1 MLEELAEFNEQQ
13 LEDFR
18 TVCNQLLSNTF
29 VVRSLY
35 VPDKGRVHNKYYNF
49 LTIHAEVIR
58 EYLSLSN
65 WDLYQDDV
73 NGYFYVKNTNEA
85 NRLVLNKVQT
95 GLLLSLRLFYEENLN
110 QLGLEQDAVC
120 SVRDL
125 LEKVVT
131 EHAILRNNPN
141 MAEVKKALTIFAQHN
156 LIQVLEGRLNQ
167 PTTKLAILP
176 TIIAAVPSELLAQV
190 AEGLRK
196 DDEVEEAEENTLD

>member
-1 MLEELAEFNEQQ
+1 MLEELAEFTEQQ
-13 LEDFR
+13 LEDFKI
-18 TVCNQLLSNTF
+18 VCNQLLSNTF

-35 VPDKGRVHNKYYNF
+35 VPDKGRIHNKYYTF
-49 LTIHAEVIR
+49 LTINTEVVR
-58 EYLSLSN
+58 EYLALAN
-65 WDLYQDDV
+65 WDLYQDET

-95 GLLLSLRLFYEENLN
+95 GLLLSLRLLYEENLN

-120 SVRDL
+120 TVRDL

-131 EHAILRNNPN
+131 EHAILRSNPN

-156 LIQVLEGRLNQ
+156 LIQTLEGRLNQ
-167 PTTKLAILP
+167 PTAKLAILP
-176 TIIAAVPSELLAQV
+176 TIMAAVPSERLTLI